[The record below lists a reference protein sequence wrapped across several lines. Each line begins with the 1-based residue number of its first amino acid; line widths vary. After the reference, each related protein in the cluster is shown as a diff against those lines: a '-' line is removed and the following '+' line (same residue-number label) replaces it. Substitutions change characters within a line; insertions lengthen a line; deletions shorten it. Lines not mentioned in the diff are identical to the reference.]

1 MKKTQFFHYKWEIPL
16 QICVR
21 IPSVSWAIV
30 IAVVAAPKP
39 SSAEMPI
46 DSNPQNTLHEVFG
59 QPSNKVCGRRVQGGL
74 YTPRL
79 IVI

>member
-1 MKKTQFFHYKWEIPL
+1 M
-16 QICVR
+16 V
-21 IPSVSWAIV
+21 
-30 IAVVAAPKP
+30 AVVAAPKP